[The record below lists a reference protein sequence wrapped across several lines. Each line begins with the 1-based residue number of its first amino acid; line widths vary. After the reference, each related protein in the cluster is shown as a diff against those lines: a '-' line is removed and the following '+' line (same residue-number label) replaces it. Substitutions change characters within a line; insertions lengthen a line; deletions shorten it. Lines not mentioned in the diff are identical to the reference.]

1 MIKKYLDRNNLPD
14 QFSRI
19 PVAAGIV
26 MATKLI
32 RGGQDLDILNHFWK
46 KDEAYHLFSG
56 NLYETRRDNFNALTG
71 RYMAPYGLS
80 DDASLANL
88 LKVHEEE
95 IFGCND
101 YESAFESL
109 FI

>member
-56 NLYETRRDNFNALTG
+56 NLYETRRHNFNALTG
-71 RYMAPYGLS
+71 RYMARYGLS
-80 DDASLANL
+80 DEASLANL

-101 YESAFESL
+101 YESAFKSL